1 MNKDKFIKMLEQAKE
16 DEYGRLYVLG
26 EYNNKI
32 YFGTITTICEDIF
45 VLNHSEECQDTA
57 ELYDRHF
64 WNDDTLECY
73 VVSTKHDE
81 DIIYKEPKRI
91 EEIKMI
97 GCNMEVNLSENKTL
111 LPTENLQTDYI
122 NLVKRFND
130 ICDKKEELKKQ
141 QQEFIDYLEDMLDD
155 DNDIF
160 SVIRV
165 KDVLNKYKEI
175 IGTDT
180 NVGSKGGNEDENNSI

>member
-26 EYNNKI
+26 KYNNKI

-45 VLNHSEECQDTA
+45 VLNHGEEYRDTA

-81 DIIYKEPKRI
+81 DIEYKESKRI
-91 EEIKMI
+91 EELYL
-97 GCNMEVNLSENKTL
+97 VA
-111 LPTENLQTDYI
+111 PTKYMKYMQDKI
-122 NLVKRFND
+122 NELVKV
-130 ICDKKEELKKQ
+130 
-141 QQEFIDYLEDMLDD
+141 
-155 DNDIF
+155 
-160 SVIRV
+160 S
-165 KDVLNKYKEI
+165 NKYARLLEKVDGE
-175 IGTDT
+175 
-180 NVGSKGGNEDENNSI
+180 